1 MSVVIS
7 SIKDS
12 KIKEAA
18 QQADSNG
25 KNAYNGVLDKDEV
38 SVFVEKAEKAGCN
51 MSDVMVIAKQAG
63 IDKTTAQ
70 NVDKSMKIAQLEKTI
85 AAKKKLL
92 NEKIKQHQSMEVK
105 PTIGQYV
112 GRAIGGVATAGLA
125 AGAILTTLSGPIG
138 WIAAGVAAASC
149 WLPGYIAGDVIAR
162 PDEESYEYKVK
173 ANEVKREQEEYNKK
187 EIEPLYAEIERLE
200 TQLANL
206 K

>member
-1 MSVVIS
+1 MTVVIS
-7 SIKDS
+7 SIKDT
-12 KIKEAA
+12 KIREAA

-38 SVFVEKAEKAGCN
+38 SVFVEQAEKAGCN
-51 MSDVMVIAKQAG
+51 MSEVMALAQQAG

-70 NVDKSMKIAQLEKTI
+70 NVNKTMKKAQLEKTI

-105 PTIGQYV
+105 PTTGQYV
-112 GRAIGGVATAGLA
+112 GRAVGGVATAGLA
-125 AGAILTTLSGPIG
+125 TGIVLTTLSGPIG
-138 WIAAGVAAASC
+138 WIAAGLAAASC
-149 WLPGYIAGDVIAR
+149 WLPGYIAGDMIAG

-173 ANEVKREQEEYNKK
+173 AKEVEKQKQEYNQK

-200 TQLANL
+200 RELASL